1 MFYSG
6 GGSRVHIIGI
16 KLALSL
22 VLTHGGVELRS
33 NNNYKIAHLQARQK
47 AQGGG
52 GALIPTSS
60 LCQRVTVYECV
71 GGGGQLCR
79 NCTGGRVADHLCHVV
94 GSNARVC
101 YYDH

>member
-52 GALIPTSS
+52 GTDSYIFAVS
-60 LCQRVTVYECV
+60 
-71 GGGGQLCR
+71 
-79 NCTGGRVADHLCHVV
+79 ACHCI
-94 GSNARVC
+94 RVC
-101 YYDH
+101 WGWGPALQKLHRWAGC